1 LTSKKHKNLILLLII
16 SIALVLSTS
25 SSAVVIGDWEGA
37 PDGWIDWDDGQ
48 ISIND
53 SSLMPGKYEYAT
65 YGATLGSQSIKLWDL
80 GLSNTL
86 SIKLNSTQRAAFLAN
101 DIFSIDLSVAA
112 DTLGVGGYAR
122 IEKIIINATGIGWT
136 ATALGQGLSFWAGSP
151 AQSMTLEFDYSALK
165 AGIPADPGYIN
176 IILQTTGRRATD
188 PYSEVGYYFDN
199 AQLLPADPPE
209 PPACTAQWDLAGDDC
224 QVDFAD
230 FSVFA
235 QSWML
240 ATNGYDITDFQDFSQ
255 EWLQC
260 HSMSCKPNILFIAV
274 DDLRPELNCFGKSNI
289 ISPNIDSLAAEGVLF
304 SRSYCQVPVCGAS
317 RASLLTG
324 IRPNRTRFVTYNT
337 RADEDAP
344 SAITLPEHFKNN
356 GYYTV
361 GNGKIFHNNA
371 DSADSWSESHWA
383 PSGHYLDY
391 QLQENIDLVST
402 YGYGAAY
409 ENADVAYNA
418 YKGGKIADKAISDIQ
433 RLKDLN
439 QPFFLAVGFYKPHL
453 PFNAPTQYWNM
464 YPEASIELPDNYY
477 APSNVPAAALHEWGE
492 LRSYYGIPETGPL
505 SDELARTLIRGY
517 YASTTYTDAMI
528 GMILDE
534 LEALGLKDN
543 TIVVLWGDHGWNLG
557 EHTLWAKHCN
567 FDTSLR
573 SPLIISAPGYSQN
586 IQCDS
591 IVEFVD
597 IYPTLCELTGLDQ
610 PAPAQL
616 HGQSLVPILTD
627 PQVSVK
633 DTAFCRWNNGDSVR
647 TDQYLFTEW
656 TYSSGSLYA
665 RMLYDHYVDPNEN
678 ENIAE
683 DSSLQN
689 VIDTVLSPLLDEIRL
704 Y

>member
-1 LTSKKHKNLILLLII
+1 MLVLIVCFALLLCDFCYG
-16 SIALVLSTS
+16 L
-25 SSAVVIGDWEGA
+25 VIGDWEGT
-37 PDGWIDWDDGQ
+37 PDGWIDWTDDQ
-48 ISIND
+48 LSID
-53 SSLMPGKYEYAT
+53 DPSLMPGKYEYAM
-65 YGATLGSQSIKLWDL
+65 YGATLGSQSIKFSDL
-80 GLSNTL
+80 GGNSTL
-86 SIKLNSTQRAAFLAN
+86 TIKLNSTQRAAFLAN

-112 DTLGVGGYAR
+112 DTLGVGGSAK
-122 IEKIIINATGIGWT
+122 IEKIIINADGIGWN
-136 ATALGQGLSFWAGSP
+136 ATTVDQGFSFSSNGSS
-151 AQSMTLEFDYSALK
+151 AASMTVTFDYSALK
-165 AGIPADPGYIN
+165 ASIPASPTYLN
-176 IILQTTGRRATD
+176 IILRTDGLCATGSSD
-188 PYSEVGYYFDN
+188 DVDFYFDN
-199 AQLLPADPPE
+199 AQLLSADPPE
-209 PPACTAQWDLAGDDC
+209 PPACTAQWDLSGDDC
-224 QVDFAD
+224 QVDLAD
-230 FSVFA
+230 FSVLA
-235 QSWML
+235 QSWMQV
-240 ATNGYDITDFQDFSQ
+240 TGGYDDEDLQGFSQ

-260 HSMSCKPNILFIAV
+260 HSVSCKPNILFIAI
-274 DDLRPELNCFGKSNI
+274 DDLRPELNCFEKSNI
-289 ISPNIDSLAAEGVLF
+289 ISPNIDSLASEGVLF

-324 IRPNRTRFVTYNT
+324 IRPNRDRFVTYYT

-371 DSADSWSESHWA
+371 DSAYDSWSEGHWA
-383 PSGHYLDY
+383 PSGVFQDY
-391 QLQENIDLVST
+391 QIQENIDLAAT
-402 YGYGAAY
+402 YGAGPAY

-418 YKGGKIADKAISDIQ
+418 YKGGKIADKAVSDLQ
-433 RLKDLN
+433 RLKDLD

-453 PFNAPTQYWNM
+453 PFNAPKQYWDM
-464 YPEASIELPDNYY
+464 YPEGSVNLPDNYY
-477 APSNVPAAALHEWGE
+477 APSNVPDAALHNWGE

-505 SDELARTLIRGY
+505 SDELARTVIHGY
-517 YASTTYTDAMI
+517 YAATSYSDAMI

-534 LEALGLKDN
+534 LETLGLKDN

-573 SPLIISAPGYSQN
+573 APLIISAPGYSQN
-586 IQCDS
+586 IKCDS
-591 IVEFVD
+591 LVEFVD

-610 PAPAQL
+610 PTPAQL

-627 PQVSVK
+627 PQVSLK
-633 DTAFCRWNNGDSVR
+633 DAAFCRWNNGDSVR

-656 TYSSGSLYA
+656 TYDTGNIYA

-683 DSSLQN
+683 ESSLQN
-689 VIDTVLSPLLDEIRL
+689 VIDTVLSPLLEDIRL